1 MTELFQLSSIYSDKN
16 IFHTSVFISI
26 SYMIKSKAVFFFI
39 PRVVAGPVD
48 EPVS

>member
-26 SYMIKSKAVFFFI
+26 SYMIKSKAVFFFDTKSGG
-39 PRVVAGPVD
+39 RA
-48 EPVS
+48 SR